1 MPYIHLQVGG
11 KLTQEQ
17 KAQIAKEFSDTLLNV
32 AGKPKK
38 ATYLVIEEVSRDN
51 WAIGDDFL
59 SSIK

>member
-11 KLTQEQ
+11 KLTPEQ
-17 KAQIAKEFSDTLLNV
+17 KSQIAKEFSDTLLKV

>member
-11 KLTQEQ
+11 KLTPEQ
-17 KAQIAKEFSDTLLNV
+17 KSQIAKEFSDTLLKV

-59 SSIK
+59 SSNK